1 MRSAGISAAALAF
14 VLTATPS
21 LAFSPASPQPTLRV
35 APTVSSFASTQSV
48 PTLTRRHVAKSS
60 SITKLRMA
68 DAAAAEEPEESV
80 GGGTA
85 TVSQEIF
92 NLVKASELAVVVS
105 GRKGAYNVLLF
116 MISNVLLL

>member
-1 MRSAGISAAALAF
+1 
-14 VLTATPS
+14 
-21 LAFSPASPQPTLRV
+21 
-35 APTVSSFASTQSV
+35 
-48 PTLTRRHVAKSS
+48 
-60 SITKLRMA
+60 MA

-105 GRKGAYNVLLF
+105 GRKGAYDVLFF